1 VSNLNLADG
10 NSGYNVRRLMS
21 CIFWEVLGFH
31 LEHHHEEASGIPG
44 FECIDLENDKIIN
57 PEFLSP

>member
-10 NSGYNVRRLMS
+10 NSGHDVRRLMPG
-21 CIFWEVLGFH
+21 IFWVVLGFL

-44 FECIDLENDKIIN
+44 FECIELEND
-57 PEFLSP
+57 